1 MKRIA
6 LLLSTATLVATL
18 ASSGAHALSNRT
30 FVSGNGS
37 DSNPCTLA
45 APCRSFAGAIAQ
57 TSPGGEI
64 AALDTA
70 GYGAVTIT
78 QAVSI
83 VNEEGVE
90 AGITVTSGD
99 GITINAGLNDVVNLR
114 GLTLV
119 GTSGSVNGIT
129 FNSGNAL
136 NIQNCIVREFVNGRG
151 LKLIPTGNTAINI
164 SNTIVSGNGDG
175 VVLFPVGLGGI
186 TVTATFE
193 QVQAINNGD
202 GFGVFGSAMT
212 GSLNAIAADS
222 LATGN
227 KLHGFHSVSAA
238 GKAATALAV
247 ANSKAAH
254 NQVGVAA
261 GTNAVMFLT
270 ASTLS
275 DNSTGFDSSSGT
287 IFSYGNNA
295 ITDTTNNGSLTSA
308 TLR

>member
-1 MKRIA
+1 MKRIS
-6 LLLSTATLVATL
+6 LLSATTL
-18 ASSGAHALSNRT
+18 GVMIASSGAYGLSNRT
-30 FVSGNGS
+30 FVSGTGN
-37 DSNPCTLA
+37 DANPCSLA

-64 AALDTA
+64 AVLDTA

-90 AGITVTSGD
+90 AGITVTTGD

-129 FNSGNAL
+129 FNSGGAL

-186 TVTATFE
+186 AVTATFE

-222 LATGN
+222 LASGN
-227 KLHGFHSVSAA
+227 KLHGFLGVSAA
-238 GKAATALAV
+238 GKAATALTV
-247 ANSKAAH
+247 TNSKAAH

-270 ASTLS
+270 ASTVS
-275 DNSTGFDSSSGT
+275 VNSTGFDSSSGT

-295 ITDTTNNGSLTSA
+295 ITDTTNNGSATSA